1 LAISLQSGEDM
12 RIHHLNCVSACPLGG
27 ILMDGVS
34 AGCLRARIASHCL
47 LVELANSLLLV
58 DTGYGL
64 HDVAAPRSRIS
75 PFFLTLMKPELREEM
90 TAVRQVES
98 LGFDRR
104 DVRHVVLSH
113 LDFDHAGGLDDFPE
127 ATVHLLSQERE
138 AAFAQKTALDRMRYR
153 PAQWGSRDRWC
164 SYPTTQGELWFGF
177 DAVRGLEGVA
187 EDVLLVP
194 LIGHTFGHAGVAIR
208 DAERWLLYAAD
219 AYFFHAEMNLED
231 PHCTPGLAL
240 YQTLMEKDR
249 PQRLTNQQRL
259 RGLKAEQ
266 GSRVEVFCAHDLLE
280 FERLSKQSSRQ
291 PAMPPVVQSDIGVVG
306 AHASPARLSL
316 VRD

>member
-1 LAISLQSGEDM
+1 M

-34 AGCLRARIASHCL
+34 AGRLRARIVSHCL
-47 LVELANSLLLV
+47 LVELADSLLLV

-64 HDVAAPRSRIS
+64 RDVAAPRSRIS
-75 PFFLTLMKPELREEM
+75 PFFRALMKPELREEM
-90 TAVRQVES
+90 TAVRQIES
-98 LGFDRR
+98 LGFTRR

-127 ATVHLLSQERE
+127 ATVHLLTQERE
-138 AAFAQKTALDRMRYR
+138 AAFAQKTTLDRMRYR

-164 SYPTTQGELWFGF
+164 SYPPNQGELWFGF
-177 DAVRGLEGVA
+177 DAVRGLEGVG

-208 DAERWLLYAAD
+208 DSGHWLLYAGD
-219 AYFFHAEMNLED
+219 AYFFHAEMSLDN

-249 PQRLTNQQRL
+249 SQRLANQQRL
-259 RGLKAEQ
+259 RALKAEQ
-266 GSRVEVFCAHDLLE
+266 GSRMELFCAHDLLE
-280 FERLSKQSSRQ
+280 FERMSAESSRQ
-291 PAMPPVVQSDIGVVG
+291 PTNSRVLPAGIESGVGG
-306 AHASPARLSL
+306 AQANQGRLSL
-316 VRD
+316 VAD